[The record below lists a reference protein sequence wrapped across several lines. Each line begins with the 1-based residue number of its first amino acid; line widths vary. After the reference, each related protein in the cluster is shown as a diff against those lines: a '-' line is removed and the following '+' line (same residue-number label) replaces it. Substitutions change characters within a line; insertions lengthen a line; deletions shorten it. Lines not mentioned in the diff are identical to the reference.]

1 MKHRNL
7 ILISLVFIAIQACS
21 PQKASNED
29 LTQRLSDQLNVLVQA
44 TDDSEKLPRSWTEKD
59 GYKMIGIRDWCSG
72 FPPGMYWYM
81 YELSNDEQWKN
92 TAIKTTEKL
101 DGVQFYT
108 GTHDLGFMVFCS
120 YGNAYRLT
128 GDEAYKEVI
137 LQGAESLASRFN
149 PVTGA
154 IRSWDWGKWQF
165 PVIID
170 NMMNLEMLF
179 WASKVSGD
187 NRFRDIAVTHANTTL
202 EHHFRDDMSSYH
214 VVSYDTIT
222 GEVER
227 KQTHQGYSDDSAWAR
242 GQSWGLYGY
251 IVCYRETGDPK
262 YLKAAEDIA
271 AFIIPNLPEDL
282 VPYWDYNDP
291 KIPNVKRDASAGA
304 LLASA
309 FYELGTMVEDGQRY
323 FDLADQLLETLSSPE
338 YLAEGGANGGF
349 LLKHSVG
356 HLPGNSEID
365 VPLNYADYYYLEAIK
380 RKRELK
386 K

>member
-1 MKHRNL
+1 MRRL
-7 ILISLVFIAIQACS
+7 IFIGVIVAIVAACS
-21 PQKASNED
+21 SGKKAQNQ
-29 LTQRLSDQLNVLVQA
+29 LTGELSAQLKVLADSTNTQA
-44 TDDSEKLPRSWTEKD
+44 KLPRSWTAEK
-59 GYKMIGIRDWCSG
+59 GYRMIGKYDWCSG
-72 FPPGMYWYM
+72 FPAGMYWYM
-81 YELSNDEQWKN
+81 YELTQDNYWKEVA
-92 TAIKTTEKL
+92 TRSTLKL
-101 DGVQFYT
+101 DGLQHYT
-108 GTHDLGFMVFCS
+108 KTHDLGFMVFCS

-128 GDEAYKEVI
+128 GDEAYKDFVI
-137 LQGAESLASRFN
+137 EAAESLASRFN

-202 EHHFRDDMSSYH
+202 EHHFREDMSSYH

-222 GEVER
+222 GDVER
-227 KQTHQGYSDDSAWAR
+227 KQTHQGYSDESAWAR

-251 IVCYRETGDPK
+251 VVCYRETGDPK
-262 YLKAAEDIA
+262 YLKVAEDIA
-271 AFIIPNLPEDL
+271 AYIIPNLPEDL

-309 FYELGTMVEDGQRY
+309 FYELGTMVKDGQRY
-323 FDLADQLLETLSSPE
+323 LDLADQLVESLSSPE

-349 LLKHSVG
+349 LLKHCVG

-365 VPLNYADYYYLEAIK
+365 VPLNYADYYYLEALK
-380 RKRELK
+380 RKQDLK